1 MRTVL
6 VAAAVVSL
14 LVSLSYSGARAVN
27 NYAVDLGSSIITL
40 TITQDGLL
48 ARIRPTNTIAVKSFS
63 GAVIM
68 PLEDESRGS
77 AQLLIE
83 AKSFECIDKD
93 MGEVERRELH
103 SVLHAK
109 ILESEKHPQIVF
121 RSAAILDL
129 KRDADTR
136 TFTLHGDLTLH
147 GVTKRV
153 SVPVKLTREG
163 NLLRATGEG
172 VVKQSDFGIAPYS
185 AAFGLIKIRD
195 EVKVTFNVTAKGA

>member
-6 VAAAVVSL
+6 IALAVVCPL
-14 LVSLSYSGARAVN
+14 FPLSSGGRPVN
-27 NYAVDLGSSIITL
+27 NYAVDLASSAITL

-48 ARIRPTNTIAVKSFS
+48 ARIRPTNTIAVKSFG
-63 GAVIM
+63 GAVVM
-68 PLEDESRGS
+68 PQEDESRGS

-83 AKSFECIDKD
+83 AKSFECVDKD

-103 SVLHAK
+103 SVLHGK

-129 KRDADTR
+129 KREGDNR
-136 TFTLHGDLTLH
+136 SFTLQGDLTLH

-153 SVPVKLTREG
+153 SVPVKLTREA
-163 NLLRATGEG
+163 NRLRATGEG
-172 VVKQSDFGIAPYS
+172 IVKQSDFGIAPYS

-195 EVKVTFNVTAKGA
+195 EVKVSFDVAAKLL